1 MKKRLLTVALAVVM
15 AVCLVGCG
23 TTYQEATGQTESN
36 SDDDFAGG
44 YFTVISKW
52 GDAISTYYII
62 YANDTKVKYF
72 VKWHNSQWGIT
83 ALYNADGTLQIYE
96 ESED

>member
-1 MKKRLLTVALAVVM
+1 M
-15 AVCLVGCG
+15 
-23 TTYQEATGQTESN
+23 
-36 SDDDFAGG
+36 
-44 YFTVISKW
+44 ISKW
-52 GDAISTYYII
+52 GDAVSTYYII

-72 VKWHNSQWGIT
+72 VKWHSSQWGIT